1 MILSQIV
8 AFSENK
14 AIGRDNKLL
23 WHYPEDL
30 KYFKEKTS
38 GKILI
43 MGRKTFDSLG
53 KPLPKRFHIVISRTQ
68 KKSDFK
74 PGFES
79 VTYVQTISEAYSA
92 AEKLIEQNLWPKEV
106 MICGGS
112 EIYKQT
118 VNDCHFLFLTRIPGQ
133 FEADAFYDL
142 DFTTH
147 FTKTHST
154 KSESAPDLIYEIWSK
169 NLITTK

>member
-14 AIGRDNKLL
+14 AIGCDNKLL
-23 WHYPEDL
+23 WHYSEDL

-68 KKSDFK
+68 KKSE
-74 PGFES
+74 FEN
-79 VTYVQTISEAYSA
+79 VIYVMTVADAYETA
-92 AEKLIEQNLWPKEV
+92 KKIIEQSQWPADV
-106 MICGGS
+106 MICGGA
-112 EIYKQT
+112 EIYRQT
-118 VNDCHFLFLTRIPGQ
+118 LADCHFLFLTRIPGE
-133 FEADAFYDL
+133 FNADAFYDV
-142 DFTTH
+142 DFQLQ
-147 FTKTHST
+147 FNKTHS
-154 KSESAPDLIYEIWSK
+154 KNSELVHGLIYEIWSK
-169 NLITTK
+169 NL